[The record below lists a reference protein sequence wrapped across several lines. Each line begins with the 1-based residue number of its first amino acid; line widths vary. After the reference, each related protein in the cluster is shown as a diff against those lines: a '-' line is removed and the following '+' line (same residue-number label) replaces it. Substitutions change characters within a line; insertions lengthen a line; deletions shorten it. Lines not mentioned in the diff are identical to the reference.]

1 MSESTNNIMID
12 LKKELILIKEDQ
24 PYDEDHAYL
33 AALRD
38 IKQLI
43 KLETQINSFYNSF
56 RIGEDVTS
64 NIKNILSTQINIL
77 SILEGGM
84 VLFVNSQ
91 NLEQKINDILSQKR
105 KELDKYNKRDD
116 NMLIKKTSNLNLKDE
131 NVSSSSSSSSSLTN
145 TILSNDDNV
154 VDVISTNNTSKS
166 KIFTSSNS
174 DSSNSSSNV
183 NTTTTTNAAVN
194 NTDFL
199 KSFAQNSLQSLSDS
213 FK

>member
-24 PYDEDHAYL
+24 PYDEDDAYL

-38 IKQLI
+38 INQLI

-64 NIKNILSTQINIL
+64 NIKNILSTQISIL

-131 NVSSSSSSSSSLTN
+131 NVSSSSSSSLTN

>member
-24 PYDEDHAYL
+24 PYDEDDAYL

-38 IKQLI
+38 INQLI

-64 NIKNILSTQINIL
+64 NIKNILSTQISIL

-131 NVSSSSSSSSSLTN
+131 NVSSSSSSSLTN

-183 NTTTTTNAAVN
+183 NTTTTTNAVVN

>member
-1 MSESTNNIMID
+1 MID

-24 PYDEDHAYL
+24 PYDEDDAYL

-38 IKQLI
+38 INQLI

>member
-131 NVSSSSSSSSSLTN
+131 NVSSSSSSSLTN

-183 NTTTTTNAAVN
+183 NTTTTTNAVVN